1 MNQYIESVIAKL
13 TGLQGEG
20 GNVGGTGT
28 SGGRHKYPVIKLMD
42 YTKQIMQVCWHG
54 YSLYCRVC

>member
-42 YTKQIMQVCWHG
+42 YNEADYAGVLAWLFTI
-54 YSLYCRVC
+54 L